1 MPFSHASFSII
12 WLWAA
17 ERLKLE
23 FEHLL
28 WNTGQTTLLG
38 SLLRGWFP
46 QIKWQGAKSE
56 DGSGG
61 IWWLGEWG
69 LNTPSQQG
77 WLESLRRAVIKN
89 SLGIRSPKGNQSGI
103 WIKSSSPKM
112 YQTQHRW
119 ISCYGRECR
128 WWYPEKELR
137 SNFFSFSSFYH
148 NGTNMMAETRA
159 LRDGFKLCSD
169 KGIQVNDIESD
180 SKVMVDSI
188 LGLISTPWH
197 VLYLIRECISLL
209 SSGMMVSH
217 IYRQGNSIADRLAS
231 HPMDDPI

>member
-1 MPFSHASFSII
+1 MA
-12 WLWAA
+12 
-17 ERLKLE
+17 RRM
-23 FEHLL
+23 
-28 WNTGQTTLLG
+28 G
-38 SLLRGWFP
+38 
-46 QIKWQGAKSE
+46 
-56 DGSGG
+56 
-61 IWWLGEWG
+61 G
-69 LNTPSQQG
+69 LNTPSQHD
-77 WLESLRRAVIKN
+77 WLESIRGAVRKN
-89 SLGIRSPKGNQSGI
+89 SLGIRSPKGKKSGI
-103 WIKSSSPKM
+103 WIKSSPPTKKM

-137 SNFFSFSSFYH
+137 SIWFSSFYH

-169 KGIQVNDIESD
+169 KGIQVNDIESY

-197 VLYLIRECISLL
+197 VLYLIRECIGLL

-231 HPMDDPI
+231 HAYSHRSDCIVEAASSLLQTSLLQWQGRPLLLFLFPECFLSSKSRKK

>member
-1 MPFSHASFSII
+1 MDQ
-12 WLWAA
+12 
-17 ERLKLE
+17 
-23 FEHLL
+23 LL
-28 WNTGQTTLLG
+28 W
-38 SLLRGWFP
+38 
-46 QIKWQGAKSE
+46 
-56 DGSGG
+56 
-61 IWWLGEWG
+61 
-69 LNTPSQQG
+69 
-77 WLESLRRAVIKN
+77 
-89 SLGIRSPKGNQSGI
+89 
-103 WIKSSSPKM
+103 
-112 YQTQHRW
+112 
-119 ISCYGRECR
+119 GRVQVVVSWER
-128 WWYPEKELR
+128 VKVK
-137 SNFFSFSSFYH
+137 FFIFSFSSFYH

-231 HPMDDPI
+231 HAYSHRSDCIVEAASSLLQTSLLQWQGRPLLLFLFPECFLSSKSRKK